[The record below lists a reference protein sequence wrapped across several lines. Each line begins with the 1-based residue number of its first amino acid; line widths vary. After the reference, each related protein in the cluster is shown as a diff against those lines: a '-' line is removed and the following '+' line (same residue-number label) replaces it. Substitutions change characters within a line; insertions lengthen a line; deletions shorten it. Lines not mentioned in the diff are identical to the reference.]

1 MDDFK
6 QASLYAVHM
15 IVQKNPTPLNLF
27 NLYGDDGDKFII
39 GGILI
44 RKAKGWTICGTQAG
58 GSENNS
64 KLAATNSSNEISG
77 KLAAINVRNLA
88 LLRC

>member
-1 MDDFK
+1 MQNEELDKLIVAEQALGKLMDDFK

-15 IVQKNPTPLNLF
+15 IVTKNPTPLNLF

-44 RKAKGWTICGTQAG
+44 RKAKGWTICGT
-58 GSENNS
+58 
-64 KLAATNSSNEISG
+64 
-77 KLAAINVRNLA
+77 
-88 LLRC
+88 

>member
-44 RKAKGWTICGTQAG
+44 RKAKGWTICGT
-58 GSENNS
+58 
-64 KLAATNSSNEISG
+64 
-77 KLAAINVRNLA
+77 
-88 LLRC
+88 